1 MLFSV
6 LSRGRSKIDSGKKMI
21 INVIHPEE
29 SRVAIIEDGKL
40 SNLAVETTNVEKI
53 RGNIYKGVV
62 QRVEPSLYA
71 AFIEYGGPKPGFLP
85 LDEVRNAYYQEPGPQ
100 QQGRGGKLPPGKILR
115 KGQEVIV
122 QVSKEVKGTKGAAL
136 TTFISLPGRYLV
148 LMPGYSRTGI
158 SRKIDDEEERQKLKD
173 ISRELVLPEN
183 MGVIVRTAGL
193 SKTKK
198 ELQGDADYLVRLWN
212 AIEARGLEVAAPALI
227 YHESNMVIQSIR
239 DYFTTDTSE
248 VLIDNVE
255 MFKRARDFF
264 KQVIPKYHKV
274 VRLYEEKIPI
284 FLKYKIEEQ
293 IAPLYRRV
301 VPLKSGGSI
310 SIDPTEALVAIDVNT
325 GRFTRVK
332 DPEESTFITNLEA
345 ADEIARQLRLRD
357 LGGLIVIDFIDMK
370 SQKNRQSV
378 ERQLRNAF
386 KSDKANIEITKISQ
400 FGLLEMSRE
409 RLRTPLVDV
418 SHTQCLCC
426 GGSGSLKSRE
436 SIALSVLTTA
446 FDKASAGGCAEI
458 KIWVSDDAANYL
470 LNNKRRDLLSIEQ
483 QFSTRIHVY
492 TENMSPVDT
501 FRMETVPIA

>member
-1 MLFSV
+1 MFFSA
-6 LSRGRSKIDSGKKMI
+6 LGRGRKKIDAGKKMI
-21 INVIHPEE
+21 INVLHPEE
-29 SRVAIIEDGKL
+29 SRVAIIEDGML

-53 RGNIYKGVV
+53 KGNVYKGTV
-62 QRVEPSLYA
+62 QRVEPSLHA
-71 AFIEYGGPKPGFLP
+71 AFVEYGGPKPGFLP
-85 LDEVRNAYYQEPGPQ
+85 LDEVRNTYYQDPGAKP
-100 QQGRGGKLPPGKILR
+100 GRGAKLPPGKILR

-122 QVSKEVKGTKGAAL
+122 QISKEVKGTKGAAL

-158 SRKIDDEEERQKLKD
+158 SRKIDNAEERQKLKD

-183 MGVIVRTAGL
+183 IGVIVRTAGL

-198 ELQGDADYLVRLWN
+198 ELQGDADYLVRLWK
-212 AIEARGLEVAAPALI
+212 AIEERGKEVSSPALI
-227 YHESNMVIQSIR
+227 YQESNMVIQSIR

-248 VLIDNVE
+248 VLIDNPE
-255 MFKRARDFF
+255 MFQRARDFF
-264 KQVIPKYHKV
+264 KQVIPKHYKV
-274 VRLYEEKIPI
+274 VRLYEDKMPI

-293 IAPLYRRV
+293 IAPLLRRV

-332 DPEESTFITNLEA
+332 DPEESTLITNLEA

-370 SQKNRQSV
+370 NQKNRLQV
-378 ERQLRNAF
+378 ERQLRSAF
-386 KSDKANIEITKISQ
+386 KNDKANIEITRISQ

-418 SHTQCLCC
+418 NHASCPYCS
-426 GGSGSLKSRE
+426 GSGSLRSRE
-436 SIALSVLTTA
+436 AIALAALTA
-446 FDKASAGGCAEI
+446 VFDKASSGNCAKI
-458 KIWVSDDAANYL
+458 KVWVSEDAAAYL
-470 LNNKRRDLLSIEQ
+470 LNNKRSDLVSIEQ
-483 QFSTRIHVY
+483 LFST
-492 TENMSPVDT
+492 SVDIFVEKLT
-501 FRMETVPIA
+501 PIDSYRMETVSRP

>member
-1 MLFSV
+1 MLFSI
-6 LSRGRSKIDSGKKMI
+6 LTKGRHKATDSGKKMI

-29 SRVAIIEDGKL
+29 SRVAIIEDGVL

-53 RGNIYKGVV
+53 KGNIYKGMV

-71 AFIEYGGPKPGFLP
+71 AFVEYGGPRPGFLP
-85 LDEVRNAYYQEPGPQ
+85 LDEVQHMYHQEPDSHAGK
-100 QQGRGGKLPPGKILR
+100 GKLPPGKVLR

-158 SRKIDDEEERQKLKD
+158 SRKIEDEEERQKLKD
-173 ISRELVLPEN
+173 ISRELELPDA

-198 ELQGDADYLVRLWN
+198 ELQGDADYLVRLWK
-212 AIEARGLEVAAPALI
+212 AIEARGKEVSAPAMI
-227 YHESNMVIQSIR
+227 YQESNMVIQSIR
-239 DYFTTDTSE
+239 DYFTTDTNE
-248 VLIDNVE
+248 VLIDNPD

-264 KQVIPKYHKV
+264 KQVIPKHQKV
-274 VRLYEEKIPI
+274 VGLYEDKMPI

-293 IAPLYRRV
+293 IAPLLRRI

-370 SQKNRQSV
+370 SQKNRLQV

-386 KSDKANIEITKISQ
+386 KNDKANIEITRISQ

-409 RLRTPLVDV
+409 RLRTPLVDT
-418 SHTQCLCC
+418 SQTQCACC
-426 GGSGSLKSRE
+426 GGTGSLKSRE
-436 SIALSVLTTA
+436 AIALLALTA
-446 FDKASAGGCAEI
+446 VFEKASAGDCAEI
-458 KIWVSDDAANYL
+458 KVYVCEDAAAYL
-470 LNNKRRDLLSIEQ
+470 LNNKRSDLVSIEQ
-483 QFSTRIHVY
+483 QFSTQVY
-492 TENMSPVDT
+492 IFTEKLSPVDGY
-501 FRMETVPIA
+501 RMETKPRA

>member
-1 MLFSV
+1 MLFNI
-6 LSRGRSKIDSGKKMI
+6 LTKGRNKATDSGKKMI

-29 SRVAIIEDGKL
+29 SRVAIIENGVL

-53 RGNIYKGVV
+53 KGNIYKGVV
-62 QRVEPSLYA
+62 QRVEPSLFA
-71 AFIEYGGPKPGFLP
+71 AFVEYGGPRPGFLP
-85 LDEVRNAYYQEPGPQ
+85 LDEVRHTYYQEPDSS
-100 QQGRGGKLPPGKILR
+100 QGRGKLPPGKILR

-158 SRKIDDEEERQKLKD
+158 SRKIEDEQERQKLKD
-173 ISRELVLPEN
+173 ITRELELPEAI
-183 MGVIVRTAGL
+183 GVIVRTAGL
-193 SKTKK
+193 SKNKK
-198 ELQGDADYLVRLWN
+198 ELQGDADYLVRLWK
-212 AIEARGLEVAAPALI
+212 AIEARAKEVSAQSMI
-227 YHESNMVIQSIR
+227 YQESNMVIQSIR

-248 VLIDNVE
+248 VLIDNPE

-264 KQVIPKYHKV
+264 KQVIPKHQKV
-274 VRLYEEKIPI
+274 VRLYEDKMPI

-293 IAPLYRRV
+293 IAPLLRRT

-332 DPEESTFITNLEA
+332 DPEESTYITNLEA

-370 SQKNRQSV
+370 SQKNRMQV
-378 ERQLRNAF
+378 ERHLRNAF
-386 KSDKANIEITKISQ
+386 KNDKANIEITRISQ

-409 RLRTPLVDV
+409 RLRTPLVDT
-418 SHTQCLCC
+418 SQTQCACC
-426 GGSGSLKSRE
+426 GGTGSLKSRE
-436 SIALSVLTTA
+436 AIALLALTA
-446 FDKASAGGCAEI
+446 VFEKASVGDCAEI
-458 KIWVSDDAANYL
+458 KVYVSEDAAAYL
-470 LNNKRRDLLSIEQ
+470 QNNKRSDLVSIEQ
-483 QFSTRIHVY
+483 QFSTQIY
-492 TENMSPVDT
+492 IFTEKLSPVDSY
-501 FRMETVPIA
+501 RMETTPKA